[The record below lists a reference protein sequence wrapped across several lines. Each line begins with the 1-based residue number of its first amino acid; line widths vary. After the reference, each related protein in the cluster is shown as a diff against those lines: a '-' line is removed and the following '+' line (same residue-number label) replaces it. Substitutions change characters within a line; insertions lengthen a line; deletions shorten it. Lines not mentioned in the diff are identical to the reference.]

1 MFAPEQF
8 RTGVRLGTLFTRE
21 TCHVTQASQSVP
33 PGRLERRKARTRAA
47 ILEAAT
53 ALFFEQGYEETAIQ
67 QIAER
72 ADTGVGTLYGYFPS
86 KEEILKEVIRQTS
99 QQSIERYLAAVATT
113 MHPIDR
119 VCLAL
124 GTFAEFIRENRT
136 ILVAAFQ
143 VASRHRRVDELPTEW
158 LVNAYQAMV
167 QEGIDS
173 GDFRQVPAATTSRV
187 LVGTYLQAMLGI
199 GIWKGREDDPQTEKE
214 LEMIVR
220 GLLTP

>member
-1 MFAPEQF
+1 M
-8 RTGVRLGTLFTRE
+8 
-21 TCHVTQASQSVP
+21 TQPNSTSA

-47 ILEAAT
+47 ILGAAT
-53 ALFFEQGYEETAIQ
+53 SLFFEQGYEETAIQ

-86 KEEILKEVIRQTS
+86 KEDILKEVLRQTS
-99 QQSIERYLAAVATT
+99 QQSIERYMAAVGSSTA
-113 MHPIDR
+113 PVDR

-124 GTFAEFIRENRT
+124 GTFAEYIRENRT

-143 VASRHRRVDELPTEW
+143 AASRHRRIDELPTEW
-158 LVNAYQAMV
+158 LVSAYQAMM

-173 GDFRQVPAATTSRV
+173 GALRQVPAATTARV
-187 LVGTYLQAMLGI
+187 LVGTYLQAKIGI
-199 GIWKGREDDPQTEKE
+199 GIWKGHEDDPQTEKE
-214 LEMIVR
+214 LESIVR